1 MQKKEY
7 SLEIGGKT
15 LTAEFNDWADQA
27 NGSVLMRYGNS
38 TVLATAVLSGRESDK
53 DYFPLTVEY
62 EEKFYAA
69 GAILGSRFMRREG
82 RPSDEAVL
90 SGRVVDRTIRPLF
103 PKGLKREV
111 QVIITVLSIE
121 DYDTDILA
129 VNAASLALATS
140 DIPWSGPVSAVRIG
154 LKEESSELI
163 VNPTYSERDEELPP
177 KAKMDLTVSGK
188 DGLINMIEV
197 NAREVDEPTI
207 EKALTRASEEIEKIQ
222 AWQKTIIAD
231 LPAGRQGAGVKQAFV
246 APTDSAELTQEFE
259 SVMRPKLDALN
270 GRLNKGDLSSL
281 KSEWNKHAGEK
292 FPDMKPQMADGLFE
306 HKLDEFVHMLALQK
320 GERVDGRRFDEIRPL
335 FAKAGGISP
344 VIHGTGLF
352 YRGATHVLAALTLGG
367 PGDAQLLDTVEF
379 QDKKKTFMLHY
390 NFPPFSVG
398 ETGRVGGFNRRM
410 TGHGALAEKSVR
422 AVLPPKE
429 EFPYTIRIVSE
440 CLASNGSTSMGTV
453 CASTLALMDA
463 GVPITRP
470 VAGIAMG
477 LMSIQQPTAKSPLP
491 QGGRALEVGGRKFQ
505 YAVLTDIQGPE
516 DHHGDMDFKVA
527 GTSAGVTGVQMD
539 VKVDGIPIPVLAEAL
554 LQGKKARLEIL
565 DVITKEIATPRAD
578 ISPRAPKILTT
589 KVKVDQIGLV
599 IGPGGK
605 TINGIRERTGTDD
618 ITIEEDGTIFITGKQ
633 GSAEAAKKEIEDLTR
648 EYMVGDRFE
657 GPVVRMMDFGAFV
670 KIGAN
675 ADGLV
680 HVSEVAPF
688 RIGKISDAVQIGD
701 VVPVVLKEIDEKGR
715 YNLSIKAADPEW
727 AARKGLKPM
736 PDGGNDHGRRE
747 QNRGGPHRR
756 I

>member
-1 MQKKEY
+1 
-7 SLEIGGKT
+7 
-15 LTAEFNDWADQA
+15 
-27 NGSVLMRYGNS
+27 
-38 TVLATAVLSGRESDK
+38 
-53 DYFPLTVEY
+53 
-62 EEKFYAA
+62 
-69 GAILGSRFMRREG
+69 
-82 RPSDEAVL
+82 
-90 SGRVVDRTIRPLF
+90 
-103 PKGLKREV
+103 
-111 QVIITVLSIE
+111 
-121 DYDTDILA
+121 
-129 VNAASLALATS
+129 
-140 DIPWSGPVSAVRIG
+140 
-154 LKEESSELI
+154 
-163 VNPTYSERDEELPP
+163 
-177 KAKMDLTVSGK
+177 
-188 DGLINMIEV
+188 
-197 NAREVDEPTI
+197 
-207 EKALTRASEEIEKIQ
+207 
-222 AWQKTIIAD
+222 
-231 LPAGRQGAGVKQAFV
+231 
-246 APTDSAELTQEFE
+246 
-259 SVMRPKLDALN
+259 
-270 GRLNKGDLSSL
+270 
-281 KSEWNKHAGEK
+281 
-292 FPDMKPQMADGLFE
+292 
-306 HKLDEFVHMLALQK
+306 
-320 GERVDGRRFDEIRPL
+320 
-335 FAKAGGISP
+335 
-344 VIHGTGLF
+344 
-352 YRGATHVLAALTLGG
+352 
-367 PGDAQLLDTVEF
+367 
-379 QDKKKTFMLHY
+379 
-390 NFPPFSVG
+390 
-398 ETGRVGGFNRRM
+398 
-410 TGHGALAEKSVR
+410 
-422 AVLPPKE
+422 
-429 EFPYTIRIVSE
+429 
-440 CLASNGSTSMGTV
+440 
-453 CASTLALMDA
+453 
-463 GVPITRP
+463 
-470 VAGIAMG
+470 
-477 LMSIQQPTAKSPLP
+477 
-491 QGGRALEVGGRKFQ
+491 
-505 YAVLTDIQGPE
+505 
-516 DHHGDMDFKVA
+516 MDFKVA